1 MKLEIPAY
9 VKVLM
14 DQLNDSGY
22 ECYIVGGA
30 IRSMLLG
37 LPVHDYDL
45 TTNALPEQMKTVFT
59 SNKTIDTGLKHGTL
73 TVLSSHHPI
82 EITTYRK
89 DSTYQDHRHPDAV
102 QFTSAIEEDCAR
114 RDFTINA
121 FCYNDNDGIL
131 DFFDGRQDLKNHI
144 LRCIGDP
151 SQRFEEDALRILR
164 AVRFASQLHFEI
176 EVNTKNAIFTKKDLL
191 SYISLERI
199 HEEMDGF
206 LSAEKC
212 ASYLDTYREVI
223 AVFLPEI
230 KVVPHWDTVLKQIDN
245 APSDAVVRT
254 AVLFT
259 GLPDSSDLCRRLKY
273 TNAEIKTITSLIKYR
288 DTCIAD
294 RVSMRKFLS
303 IYHEDFTVY
312 LHYRSA
318 LNPSFAADDAAALY
332 QQIIDHHDCTSLAQ
346 LAVSGNDIKAL
357 GYSGKMIAEKLTE
370 LLNAVMEDQIPN
382 EKEELMKYIKR
393 ED

>member
-45 TTNALPEQMKTVFT
+45 TTNALPAQMKTVFT

-176 EVNTKNAIFTKKDLL
+176 EENTKNAIFAKKDLL

-230 KVVPHWDTVLKQIDN
+230 KDVPYWDTVLKQIDD

-259 GLPDSSDLCRRLKY
+259 DLPDPSNLCRRLKY
-273 TNAEIKTITSLIKYR
+273 TNAEIKTITSMIKYR

-294 RVSMRKFLS
+294 RASMRKFLS
-303 IYHEDFTVY
+303 IYHEDFTAY
-312 LHYRSA
+312 LHYRAA
-318 LNPSFAADDAAALY
+318 LDPSFAADDAAALY

-357 GYSGKMIAEKLTE
+357 GYSGKMIAEKLNE
-370 LLNAVMEDQIPN
+370 LLNAVMEDQVPN
-382 EKEELMKYIKR
+382 EKEELMNYVKR

>member
-206 LSAEKC
+206 LNAEKC

>member
-131 DFFDGRQDLKNHI
+131 DFFDGRLDLENHI

-206 LSAEKC
+206 LNAEKC

-230 KVVPHWDTVLKQIDN
+230 KDVPHWDTVLKQIDN

-259 GLPDSSDLCRRLKY
+259 GLPDPSVLCRRLKY

-318 LNPSFAADDAAALY
+318 LDPSFAADDAAALY